1 MAGRRSAAR
10 CYAVLALYQ
19 WQVSGQS
26 PDEIASHF
34 FDDPAW
40 IDAVAEG
47 LADDVDQAKTGA
59 GVARAYDMQ
68 LFDQLLRGV
77 PDQLEAIDAELAP
90 VLDRSIQRIDPVE
103 RAILRVGVY
112 ELKFSPELPPRVV
125 INEAVDLAK
134 LLGAEKGHRYINGV
148 LDKVARRV
156 RGQEL
161 RGERPP
167 S

>member
-161 RGERPP
+161 RGERP
-167 S
+167 SS

>member
-77 PDQLEAIDAELAP
+77 PDHLEAIDAELAP

-161 RGERPP
+161 RGERP
-167 S
+167 SS